1 MFKILFPSSLMD
13 SNEVDLAL
21 KDEYNA
27 AIRAGF
33 DVLLFDQEKWYMYQ
47 VLKMNITNMG
57 EEPIEVLFRG
67 FRMLPCAYREFNVQ
81 LKYLGY
87 HLIIEPNEYEN
98 MYAFQ
103 KMYSTLREDC
113 VPIIRFPMD
122 TLIDVE
128 FIKNKLGKFM
138 IKDNTICVKECGFPA
153 FFDQNTTQ
161 EEFDSWITRLS
172 KYHKD
177 MSTDELY
184 AEKYYDDI
192 QNVCR
197 VFYYKNMPLC
207 MTNDSVQPPV
217 ELIHKYEV
225 LNSPFF
231 TIDFAQFENG
241 TWKIIDCQDGQI
253 SLVSNEPEKL
263 YYSLSNYS

>member
-21 KDEYNA
+21 KNEYNA

-33 DVLLFDQEKWYMYQ
+33 DVLLFDQEQWYMYQ

-57 EEPIEVLFRG
+57 EEPIKVLFRG
-67 FRMLPCAYREFNVQ
+67 FRMQPSAYREFSVQ

-87 HLIIEPNEYEN
+87 HLLIEPNEYEN

-103 KMYSTLREDC
+103 KIYSTLREDC

-128 FIKNKLGKFM
+128 FIKHKLGQFM

-153 FFDQNTTQ
+153 FFDQSTTQ
-161 EEFDSWITRLS
+161 EEFDSWITRL
-172 KYHKD
+172 
-177 MSTDELY
+177 
-184 AEKYYDDI
+184 
-192 QNVCR
+192 
-197 VFYYKNMPLC
+197 
-207 MTNDSVQPPV
+207 
-217 ELIHKYEV
+217 
-225 LNSPFF
+225 
-231 TIDFAQFENG
+231 
-241 TWKIIDCQDGQI
+241 
-253 SLVSNEPEKL
+253 
-263 YYSLSNYS
+263 